1 MIFMILI
8 NTDMGVSLFIV
19 QITQLREIDADADE
33 EEEEEEEE
41 QEVDEGEDDEDY
53 SVRAPTPKRRKL
65 ASQIALDASLKSGL
79 YPEFKGVEGPVDSHD
94 PESSSAFD
102 YLQLLWPDS
111 LTSLIAVET
120 TRYAHQKK
128 RSNSVD
134 VSKDEVWS
142 FLGIIVLMGIHGLP
156 RVRNYWSNDKLLGVS
171 AVQEA
176 MSLNR
181 FWAIWSNLHLV
192 DNSSVD
198 CQGLS
203 SRKVQPL
210 LDVLGDTF
218 LKQYS
223 PGQELSVDESMVK
236 YKGHCRGKVRMPKK
250 PIKVGFKI
258 WCCSC
263 ACCGYLCTF
272 QVYDGKPVDPVTGKA
287 VREKGLVKRVV
298 TDLVAPFSENNHVV
312 YCDNFFTSEPL
323 VDTL

>member
-1 MIFMILI
+1 M
-8 NTDMGVSLFIV
+8 
-19 QITQLREIDADADE
+19 
-33 EEEEEEEE
+33 
-41 QEVDEGEDDEDY
+41 DEGEDDEDY
-53 SVRAPTPKRRKL
+53 SVLAPTPKRRNL

-120 TRYAHQKK
+120 NRYAHQKK
-128 RSNSVD
+128 RSNWVG
-134 VSKDEVWS
+134 VSKDEIWS
-142 FLGIIVLMGIHGLP
+142 FLGIIVLMEIHRLP
-156 RVRNYWSNDKLLGVS
+156 RVRNYWSKDELLGVS

-176 MSLNR
+176 MSTSLNR

-236 YKGHCRGKVRMPKK
+236 YKGHCRGK
-250 PIKVGFKI
+250 
-258 WCCSC
+258 C
-263 ACCGYLCTF
+263 AC
-272 QVYDGKPVDPVTGKA
+272 QRSPSK
-287 VREKGLVKRVV
+287 
-298 TDLVAPFSENNHVV
+298 
-312 YCDNFFTSEPL
+312 
-323 VDTL
+323 